1 MASFLVPDGLDD
13 PWYGAG
19 NSFGDDQ
26 GSDELIQRRKG
37 LEGSGT
43 SSSIERLVAMNILP
57 ELKSLQSGSPV
68 ENFGNYSSYRR
79 PTDDEVILFS
89 DIAINCDT
97 DASLKFILMLMDRGV
112 PIESI
117 YLDLI
122 SPAAK
127 FLGEMWIEDRC
138 DFAHVT
144 LGSACLQRTLSLLSE
159 KFASHRDML
168 TNRSALIMTMPGDQH
183 TLGPALAS
191 EFLRRYGWD
200 IECIFPET
208 ENDVYAALNSQD
220 FNMVGFSIAH
230 ERDLEVL
237 PNIISNVREEVGDR
251 GIGIIA
257 GGNAVQENP
266 ESLENIDVDDIASDG
281 RETVIRASKVYET
294 LHVN

>member
-26 GSDELIQRRKG
+26 GSDELIRRRKG

-43 SSSIERLVAMNILP
+43 SSSIERLVAMNIIP

-68 ENFGNYSSYRR
+68 EGFGNYSSYRR

-200 IECIFPET
+200 IECVFPET
-208 ENDVYAALNSQD
+208 ENDVYDALNSQK

-230 ERDLEVL
+230 EKDLEVL
-237 PNIISNVREEVGDR
+237 PNIVSNVREEVGDR

-266 ESLENIDVDDIASDG
+266 ESLENIDIDDIASDG
-281 RETVIRASKVYET
+281 RETVIRAGKVFEA

>member
-1 MASFLVPDGLDD
+1 MASFLVPDGIDD

-26 GSDELIQRRKG
+26 KSTELSRHQKNPG
-37 LEGSGT
+37 DTGAL
-43 SSSIERLVAMNILP
+43 SSIERLVTMNVLP
-57 ELKSLQSGSPV
+57 ELKSSQNGSPA
-68 ENFGNYSSYRR
+68 EGAANYRSYRR

-144 LGSACLQRTLSLLSE
+144 LGSSCLQRTLSLLSD
-159 KFASHRDML
+159 KFASQRDIL
-168 TNRSALIMTMPGDQH
+168 ANRSALVMTMPGDQH
-183 TLGPALAS
+183 TLGPALAA

-200 IECIFPET
+200 IECIFPES
-208 ENDVYAALNSQD
+208 ENDIYEALRSQD
-220 FNMVGFSIAH
+220 FNMVGFSVAH
-230 ERDLEVL
+230 EKDLDVL
-237 PNIISNVREEVGDR
+237 PNLISNVREEAGDR
-251 GIGIIA
+251 AIGIIV

-266 ESLENIDVDDIASDG
+266 ERLDSIDVDDIAGDG
-281 RETVIRASKVYET
+281 RETVISAGKVFET
-294 LHVN
+294 LHVS